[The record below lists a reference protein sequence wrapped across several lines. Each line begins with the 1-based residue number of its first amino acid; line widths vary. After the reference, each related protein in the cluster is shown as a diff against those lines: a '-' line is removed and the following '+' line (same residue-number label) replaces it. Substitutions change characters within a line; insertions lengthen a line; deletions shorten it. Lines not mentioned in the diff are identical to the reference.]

1 MKSETFNFKTDDG
14 KNISVYKWLPDDKN
28 NIKGVVQIAHG
39 MAEHASRYED
49 FAKVLIESD
58 YGVYANDHRGH
69 GKTAGSLDNIG
80 YFAPENGWDLVVGD
94 MYKLNSIIMKNHSG
108 LPIYLLG
115 QSMGSFLVRSYI
127 MRYKDKL
134 SGVVL
139 IGTSGDP
146 GPLKYLAIFI
156 AKLEMKIKG
165 KKVKSPLL
173 DNLSFGGYNKVFA
186 PNRTKFDWLS
196 RDTSNVDKYVNDPFC
211 GDIFSAG
218 FFYDLLTGIKDIGNF
233 SNIKNISKDLPIL
246 LLSGEND
253 PLGNKTR
260 GVLQVYNLFKKAG
273 IRDVDYKFYPGARHE
288 ILNELN
294 KEEVCRNIIEWL
306 NWH

>member
-1 MKSETFNFKTDDG
+1 MKSETFNFKANDG
-14 KNISVYKWLPDDKN
+14 QTISAYKWLPADKS
-28 NIKGVVQIAHG
+28 NIKAVMQIAHG

-49 FAKVLIESD
+49 FAKVLIESS

-80 YFAPENGWDLVVGD
+80 YFAPHNGWGLVVGD
-94 MYKLNSIIMKNHSG
+94 MYKLNSIITKNHPG

-127 MRYKDKL
+127 MRYRDKL

-146 GPLKYLAIFI
+146 GPLKYLAILI

-165 KKVKSPLL
+165 KKAKSPLL
-173 DNLSFGGYNKVFA
+173 DNLSFGGYNRIFA

-196 RDTSNVDKYVNDPFC
+196 RDTSAVDKYVDDPFC

-218 FFYDLLTGIKDIGNF
+218 FFYDLLTGVKDIGNF
-233 SNIKNISKDLPIL
+233 SNIENISKDLPIL
-246 LLSGEND
+246 FLSGEDD

-260 GVLQVYNLFKKAG
+260 GVLQVYDLFKKAG
-273 IRDVDYKFYPGARHE
+273 IKDVHYKFYPGARHE
-288 ILNELN
+288 ILNEVN
-294 KEEVCRNIIEWL
+294 KEEVCQDIIEWL
-306 NWH
+306 DSH